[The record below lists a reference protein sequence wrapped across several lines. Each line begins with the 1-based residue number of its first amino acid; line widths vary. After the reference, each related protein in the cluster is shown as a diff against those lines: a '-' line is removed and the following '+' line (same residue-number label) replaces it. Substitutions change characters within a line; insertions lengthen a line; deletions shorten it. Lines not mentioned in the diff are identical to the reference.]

1 MILIQSEQDILRTI
15 RNRQSARAFSSEP
28 VSHAAIARI
37 LEAGRHAPS
46 GANQQPWHFVV
57 IIDPVPKREIR
68 VACERVEARLHGF
81 PPEPLGNWMKEHS
94 ITQEKVFLEN
104 APVLIAAFFDPKAPY
119 AIPSV
124 WLAIGFILLQAE
136 EEGLSSLP
144 YTPAGAELNSILSVP
159 EALRLAAILPIGK
172 GIVGKRQPR
181 KPLTEVASL
190 HSFGALFNQTP
201 VS

>member
-1 MILIQSEQDILRTI
+1 
-15 RNRQSARAFSSEP
+15 
-28 VSHAAIARI
+28 
-37 LEAGRHAPS
+37 
-46 GANQQPWHFVV
+46 
-57 IIDPVPKREIR
+57 
-68 VACERVEARLHGF
+68 
-81 PPEPLGNWMKEHS
+81 
-94 ITQEKVFLEN
+94 
-104 APVLIAAFFDPKAPY
+104 
-119 AIPSV
+119 V

-190 HSFGALFNQTP
+190 HSFGTLFNQTP
-201 VS
+201 AS

>member
-1 MILIQSEQDILRTI
+1 MQSEQDILRAI
-15 RNRQSARAFSSEP
+15 KNRQSSRAFSSEA
-28 VSHAAIARI
+28 VSHEAIARI

-46 GANQQPWHFVV
+46 GANQQPWHFIV
-57 IIDPVPKREIR
+57 ITDPVIKREIR

-81 PPEPLGNWMKEHS
+81 PPKLLGNWMKEHA
-94 ITQEKVFLEN
+94 ITEEKAFLES

-124 WLAIGFILLQAE
+124 WLAIGFILLQTE

-144 YTPAGAELNSILSVP
+144 YTPAGAELNAILSVP

-172 GIVGKRQPR
+172 GIPGKPQPR
-181 KPLTEVASL
+181 KPLTAIASL
-190 HSFGALFNQTP
+190 HSFGTP
-201 VS
+201 FDQASTP